1 MKKDRLLRLFARR
14 RRLRG
19 KAMREHMARLR
30 GCKDAAAE
38 SAHAATTQSGLTVE
52 EQVRKKWGPH
62 MGVLA

>member
-1 MKKDRLLRLFARR
+1 
-14 RRLRG
+14 
-19 KAMREHMARLR
+19 MREHMARLR

-62 MGVLA
+62 MGGLASF